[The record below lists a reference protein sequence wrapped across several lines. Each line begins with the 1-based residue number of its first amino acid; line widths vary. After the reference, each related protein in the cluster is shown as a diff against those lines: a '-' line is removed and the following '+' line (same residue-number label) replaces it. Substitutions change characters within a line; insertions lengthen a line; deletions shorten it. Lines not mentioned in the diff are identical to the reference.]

1 MNYHSDEW
9 IQEKVNS
16 HYDYVAGLFQEKR
29 VIGAFYRGSANY
41 RLDTEDSDVDTI
53 VLIAPS
59 IEDVVGC
66 AKPIRQTFITGE
78 GEHIDIKDFR
88 LFINELRKMNPGLLE
103 ILFTKFFEVNKDFD
117 KYFMVLRGNNEI
129 IARYNRNRLVNNI
142 YNMGRQAYQ
151 RLEART
157 PRTKDIID
165 EYGYNPKNLYH
176 LIRMEKMLKR
186 YINGGSFRYCLDCGR
201 DADHLAAKRGEFS
214 KEEAIGIAD
223 DAYYLLEDH
232 YRVWNSELITSGVI
246 NLNAAK
252 VLREVNE
259 DLIKDYMKKE
269 LIIS

>member
-16 HYDYVAGLFQEKR
+16 HYNYVVGIFQEER

-41 RLDTEDSDVDTI
+41 GLDTEDSDVDTI

-59 IEDVVGC
+59 IDEIVEC
-66 AKPIRQTFITGE
+66 AKPIRQTVITDE

-88 LFINELRKMNPGLLE
+88 LFIGELRKMNPGVLE
-103 ILFTKFFEVNKDFD
+103 ILFTKFFKVNKDFD
-117 KYFMVLRGNNEI
+117 KYFMILRGNNEI
-129 IARYNRNRLVNNI
+129 IARYNRDHLVNNI
-142 YNMGRQAYQ
+142 YTMGRQAYQ

-157 PRTKDIID
+157 FRTEDVID

-186 YINGGSFRYCLDCGR
+186 YITGKSFRYCLDCGR

-223 DAYYLLEDH
+223 DAYYLLTDH
-232 YRVWNSELITSGVI
+232 YRVWNSESITSGVI

-252 VLREVNE
+252 VLKEVNE
-259 DLIKDYMKKE
+259 NLIKDYMKKE
-269 LIIS
+269 LTIS

>member
-16 HYDYVAGLFQEKR
+16 HYDYVVGLFQEER

-59 IEDVVGC
+59 IDEVVEC
-66 AKPIRQTFITGE
+66 AKPISQTVITDE

-103 ILFTKFFEVNKDFD
+103 ILFTKFFKVNKDFE
-117 KYFMVLRGNNEI
+117 KYFMILRGNNEI

-142 YNMGRQAYQ
+142 FNMGRQAYQ
-151 RLEART
+151 CLEAWT

-165 EYGYNPKNLYH
+165 KYGYNPKNLYH

-186 YINGGSFRYCLDCGR
+186 YVNGRTFRYCLDCGR

-214 KEEAIGIAD
+214 KEEAIGIAN
-223 DAYYLLEDH
+223 DAYYLLNDH
-232 YRVWNSELITSGVI
+232 YRVWNSAPSTFCTM
-246 NLNAAK
+246 NLSAEK
-252 VLREVNE
+252 VLKEVNK

-269 LIIS
+269 LTIS

>member
-41 RLDTEDSDVDTI
+41 GLDTEDSDVDTI

-59 IEDVVGC
+59 IEDVVEC
-66 AKPIRQTFITGE
+66 AKPISQTFITGE

-103 ILFTKFFEVNKDFD
+103 ILFTKFFKVNKDFD
-117 KYFMVLRGNNEI
+117 KYFMILCGNNEI
-129 IARYNRNRLVNNI
+129 IARYNRNRLVSNI
-142 YNMGRQAYQ
+142 YNMGWQAYQ

-186 YINGGSFRYCLDCGR
+186 YVNRKSFRYCLDCGR

-232 YRVWNSELITSGVI
+232 YRVWNSESITSGMI

-252 VLREVNE
+252 VLKEVNE
-259 DLIKDYMKKE
+259 NLIKDYMKKE
-269 LIIS
+269 LTIS

>member
-9 IQEKVNS
+9 IQKKVNS
-16 HYDYVAGLFQEKR
+16 HYNYVARLFQEER

-41 RLDTEDSDVDTI
+41 GLDTEDSDVDTI

-59 IEDVVGC
+59 IDDIIEC
-66 AKPIRQTFITGE
+66 ARPISQTVITDE

-88 LFINELRKMNPGLLE
+88 LFIRELRKMNPGLLE
-103 ILFTKFFEVNKDFD
+103 ILFTKFFKVNKDFD
-117 KYFMVLRGNNEI
+117 KYFMTLRGNNEI
-129 IARYNRNRLVNNI
+129 IARYNRDRLVNNI
-142 YNMGRQAYQ
+142 FNMGRQAYQ
-151 RLEART
+151 CLEAKTIRT
-157 PRTKDIID
+157 ENIIN

-186 YINGGSFRYCLDCGR
+186 YVNGRTFRYCLDCGR

-214 KEEAIGIAD
+214 KEEAIVIAD
-223 DAYYLLEDH
+223 DAYYLLKDH
-232 YRVWNSELITSGVI
+232 YKVWNSEPITSGLI

-252 VLREVNE
+252 VLKEINE

-269 LIIS
+269 LTIS

>member
-9 IQEKVNS
+9 IQKKVNS
-16 HYDYVAGLFQEKR
+16 HYDYVARLFQEKR

-59 IEDVVGC
+59 IDDIVECV
-66 AKPIRQTFITGE
+66 KPISQTVITDK

-88 LFINELRKMNPGLLE
+88 LFIGELRKMNPGLLE
-103 ILFTKFFEVNKDFD
+103 ILFTKFFKVNKDFD

-129 IARYNRNRLVNNI
+129 IARYNRDRLVSNI

-151 RLEART
+151 RLEVKT
-157 PRTKDIID
+157 PRTEDIING
-165 EYGYNPKNLYH
+165 YGYNPKNLYH

-223 DAYYLLEDH
+223 DAYYLLKDH
-232 YRVWNSELITSGVI
+232 YRVWNSEPITSGLI

-252 VLREVNE
+252 VLKEVNE

-269 LIIS
+269 LTIS

>member
-29 VIGAFYRGSANY
+29 VIVAFYRGSADY
-41 RLDTEDSDVDTI
+41 RLDAEDSDVDTI

-59 IEDVVGC
+59 IEDVIEC
-66 AKPIRQTFITGE
+66 AKPISQTFITGE

-103 ILFTKFFEVNKDFD
+103 ILFTKFFKVNKDFD

-129 IARYNRNRLVNNI
+129 IARYNRDRLVNNI

-186 YINGGSFRYCLDCGR
+186 YVNGKSFRYCLDCGR

-232 YRVWNSELITSGVI
+232 YRVWNSEPITSGVI

-269 LIIS
+269 LTIS

>member
-1 MNYHSDEW
+1 MD
-9 IQEKVNS
+9 
-16 HYDYVAGLFQEKR
+16 
-29 VIGAFYRGSANY
+29 
-41 RLDTEDSDVDTI
+41 
-53 VLIAPS
+53 
-59 IEDVVGC
+59 
-66 AKPIRQTFITGE
+66 
-78 GEHIDIKDFR
+78 
-88 LFINELRKMNPGLLE
+88 
-103 ILFTKFFEVNKDFD
+103 
-117 KYFMVLRGNNEI
+117 
-129 IARYNRNRLVNNI
+129 
-142 YNMGRQAYQ
+142 
-151 RLEART
+151 ART

-232 YRVWNSELITSGVI
+232 YRVWNSEPITSGLI

-252 VLREVNE
+252 VLKDVNE

-269 LIIS
+269 LTIS